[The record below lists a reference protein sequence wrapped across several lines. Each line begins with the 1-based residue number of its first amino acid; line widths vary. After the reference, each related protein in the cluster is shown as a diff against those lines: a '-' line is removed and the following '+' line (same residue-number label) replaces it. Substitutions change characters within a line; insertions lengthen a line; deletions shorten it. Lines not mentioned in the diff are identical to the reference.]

1 MGYEYMKVRGLCV
14 DVSYLVMGPLENNVY
29 ILSDG
34 ESAIVVDPC
43 MDADA
48 IIGSLGDLKLEAIVI
63 THAHWDHTG
72 AAAELRD
79 DGRSCYRFCCRCA
92 ACRRALRTRN
102 IPHSASLRCG

>member
-48 IIGSLGDLKLEAIVI
+48 IAETIVR
-63 THAHWDHTG
+63 A
-72 AAAELRD
+72 
-79 DGRSCYRFCCRCA
+79 GRGTAQS
-92 ACRRALRTRN
+92 
-102 IPHSASLRCG
+102 